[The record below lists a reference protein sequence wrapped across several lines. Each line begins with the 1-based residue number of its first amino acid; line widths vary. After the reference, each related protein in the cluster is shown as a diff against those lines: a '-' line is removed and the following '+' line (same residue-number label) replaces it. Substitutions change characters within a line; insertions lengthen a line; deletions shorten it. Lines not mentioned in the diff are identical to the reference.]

1 MKKSIIQALVL
12 QNPSSTVHK
21 DLCCCDDKVD
31 DTCPA
36 SNHVSDIPKM
46 KIKTK
51 ILKDKDTNDADIKD
65 GEGCLDKKNIAIM
78 KKKRK

>member
-36 SNHVSDIPKM
+36 SNHVSDD
-46 KIKTK
+46 TK
-51 ILKDKDTNDADIKD
+51 DEDKNTDT
-65 GEGCLDKKNIAIM
+65 
-78 KKKRK
+78 KR

>member
-1 MKKSIIQALVL
+1 MKKSIIQALLL

-36 SNHVSDIPKM
+36 SNHVSDD
-46 KIKTK
+46 TK
-51 ILKDKDTNDADIKD
+51 DEDKNKDT
-65 GEGCLDKKNIAIM
+65 
-78 KKKRK
+78 KR

>member
-1 MKKSIIQALVL
+1 MKNLLFRLWYSRIPLALFIKTYVAVMIKL
-12 QNPSSTVHK
+12 MTPVQ
-21 DLCCCDDKVD
+21 LLIMFLM
-31 DTCPA
+31 
-36 SNHVSDIPKM
+36 IPKM